1 MGAWTITIAF
11 INILICIPVAKFWNA
26 TLPGHCSDALTI
38 WYVMAGFNLV
48 TDIFV
53 FCLPLPVIRSLK
65 LPKRQKAMLLA
76 IFSVGFLTCI
86 TSIVRIR
93 TLKTAASTKDPNW
106 DNVDAATW
114 SFLEVTLAIIAACLP
129 TLRPLFS
136 KLMPRIFGSSY
147 GRSNGPSTSG
157 QYAQSRNF
165 QYLKDVPRTR
175 TEDRPSGSMEDT
187 TALREDVPLP
197 PISHNFHGRTFTN
210 ISVGI
215 PAPSQNFNEKCT
227 LVNNAVWDTRTTIT
241 RCSNE

>member
-1 MGAWTITIAF
+1 M
-11 INILICIPVAKFWNA
+11 
-26 TLPGHCSDALTI
+26 
-38 WYVMAGFNLV
+38 
-48 TDIFV
+48 
-53 FCLPLPVIRSLK
+53 IR
-65 LPKRQKAMLLA
+65 
-76 IFSVGFLTCI
+76 TCI

-215 PAPSQNFNEKCT
+215 PAPSQNFNEKVGSPRSPKLST
-227 LVNNAVWDTRTTIT
+227 FSRATSPIPTKGGITATTVVTREVVSEMAGDNRSNNSKT
-241 RCSNE
+241 SL